1 MPTLKTHKLAS
12 KSVTARKHSPK
23 SATVPQQAASA
34 KPLQRA
40 NPHRGSNLDD
50 FLRED
55 GVLEEVE
62 AAALKRAFALA
73 VADEMRGQ
81 EISKAALARRM
92 STSRAALDRLLD
104 PENTSA
110 TLQTLSRAAKAVGRR
125 LVLQLAV
132 PT

>member
-1 MPTLKTHKLAS
+1 MSKTR
-12 KSVTARKHSPK
+12 KSPPK
-23 SATVPQQAASA
+23 SAPTRKYSPEGTTALLKQAAST
-34 KPLQRA
+34 KPLKVA
-40 NPHRGSNLDD
+40 NPHCGSNLDD

-62 AAALKRAFALA
+62 TAALKRAFALA

-81 EISKAALARRM
+81 EISKAALARPM

-110 TLQTLSRAAKAVGRR
+110 TLQTLTRAAKAVGCR
-125 LVLQLAV
+125 LVLQLAA
-132 PT
+132 PA